1 MLILKECL
9 VFLPASLIFLTQE
22 DTQDN
27 QDGQPC
33 EGTKFIIIAVDKQGN
48 ASEQKLKDLSKVAS
62 GLDLSLGNVS
72 NFGG

>member
-1 MLILKECL
+1 MLH
-9 VFLPASLIFLTQE
+9 FFTSLFYFLTQE
-22 DTQDN
+22 DTHDN
-27 QDGQPC
+27 QEGQPC

-48 ASEQKLKDLSKVAS
+48 ASEQKLKDLTKVAS